1 MKIAVTATQPDLTGP
16 IDPRFGRC
24 GYFLIVDTE
33 TGQFEAH
40 ENPHGTAT
48 SGAGIQAAQFVIDKG
63 AKVVLTGSC
72 GPNAFQTLQAAGVEV
87 IVGVSGSIQEALEKY
102 KSGHLQPT
110 SQPNAPSHFGV
121 GSTDPGA
128 GFQAG
133 FGRGMG
139 MGRGMGPGRGMGMGR
154 RQGPG
159 FGGGPGFPGGNRF
172 DYPPPP
178 PPPPTGEVFP
188 PAGPLQEE
196 LAYLRQ
202 QTEIIQRQLAEILSR
217 LEALEKKDKK

>member
-1 MKIAVTATQPDLTGP
+1 MKIAVTASQPDLESP
-16 IDPRFGRC
+16 VDPRFGRC
-24 GYFLIVDTE
+24 EYFVIVDTE
-33 TGQFEAH
+33 TGQFETY

-87 IVGVSGSIQEALEKY
+87 IVGVSGSIKEAIEKY
-102 KSGHLQPT
+102 KSGQFQPT
-110 SQPNAPSHFGV
+110 SQPNAPSHFGA
-121 GSTDPGA
+121 GPTDPGS
-128 GFQAG
+128 GFQPG

-139 MGRGMGPGRGMGMGR
+139 MGR
-154 RQGPG
+154 RQAPG

-172 DYPPPP
+172 NYPPPP
-178 PPPPTGEVFP
+178 PPGDVFP
-188 PAGPLQEE
+188 PPGPLQEE
-196 LAYLRQ
+196 LAYLRE
-202 QTEIIQRQLAEILSR
+202 QTEMIQRQLADILSR